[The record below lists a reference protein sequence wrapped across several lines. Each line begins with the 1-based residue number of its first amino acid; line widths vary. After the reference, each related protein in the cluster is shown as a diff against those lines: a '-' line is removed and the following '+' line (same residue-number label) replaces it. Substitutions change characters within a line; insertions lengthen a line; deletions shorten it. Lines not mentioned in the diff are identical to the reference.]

1 MVSGFRGL
9 VWMNINK
16 SKLSREISDEL
27 DMSKED
33 SRIFINTFFSIK
45 KKFLQNH
52 NLKINKFG
60 SFVKKTSPRRVGR
73 NPKTLEEFVIPK
85 QTKVS
90 FKASKIIKK
99 IIN

>member
-60 SFVKKTSPRRVGR
+60 SFIKNFSKKGWKKSKKHLKSLSYL
-73 NPKTLEEFVIPK
+73 NK
-85 QTKVS
+85 QKYLLRPQ
-90 FKASKIIKK
+90 K
-99 IIN
+99 